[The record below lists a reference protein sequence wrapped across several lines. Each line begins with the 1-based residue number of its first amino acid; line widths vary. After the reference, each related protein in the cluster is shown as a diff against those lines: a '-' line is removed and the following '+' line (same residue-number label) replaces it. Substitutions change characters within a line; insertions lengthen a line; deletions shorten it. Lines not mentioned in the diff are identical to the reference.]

1 MKLKFVV
8 PFSLLAVASCSSE
21 YSSEEP
27 EISSRRA
34 FAEFSEK
41 GDVSLSDKG
50 VTVESVIDQS
60 LVKVEDNLSESEF
73 KLDAKHFDDHIEDN
87 KSNKEVAVKTITVEQ
102 ALKIQNAQI
111 EEKQLEDETDELLN
125 QEVSDEFVEAKESL
139 LSDSTDSE
147 NTVDQVKLLDQPQEE
162 VRSNVEQLLS
172 EQRETIDGSNGA
184 VELLK
189 EQADFLV
196 TQANEHIAKFRLKTP
211 KNNNALISLEQ
222 LKKIDPKN
230 KNISIIE
237 KSIGE
242 KYLNLASKKI
252 EEGEKSAAQNYLNSA
267 NEFIKDET
275 IFVDYQAKIEATKK
289 STPLPP
295 AIAPRVPR
303 TPQQRVVYRTPAP
316 IPPAAPIAC
325 DPVVSF
331 SGIPLIGGQSFTAQQ
346 SLPISARSALD
357 KSARAVRLTY
367 NRVIASGNQITYQQA
382 TSTNPIKFT
391 LTVIPSGN
399 YSQIRIKA
407 KMPTGIVLK
416 KSGYR
421 RGFCDLLAKF

>member
-8 PFSLLAVASCSSE
+8 PFSLLAVVGCSSE
-21 YSSEEP
+21 YSSEES

-34 FAEFSEK
+34 FAEFSER
-41 GDVSLSDKG
+41 GAVSLTDKG
-50 VTVESVIDQS
+50 AAVESTIGQA
-60 LVKVEDNLSESEF
+60 LVKAEDALSGSEVE
-73 KLDAKHFDDHIEDN
+73 LDAKHLDDHIEEDKN
-87 KSNKEVAVKTITVEQ
+87 NKEVKTITVEQ
-102 ALKIQNAQI
+102 ALKIQNAQV

-162 VRSNVEQLLS
+162 LRSNVEQLLS
-172 EQRETIDGSNGA
+172 EQGEAIQGPDDA

-222 LKKIDPKN
+222 LEKIDPRN
-230 KNISIIE
+230 KNISTIE
-237 KSIGE
+237 KNIGE

-252 EEGEKSAAQNYLNSA
+252 EEGEKSAAQSYLNSA
-267 NEFIKDET
+267 SEFIKDET
-275 IFVDYQAKIEATKK
+275 VLVDYQAKVEATKK
-289 STPLPP
+289 NIPLPST
-295 AIAPRVPR
+295 IVSRVPR
-303 TPQQRVVYRTPAP
+303 APQQRVVYRTPAP

-391 LTVIPSGN
+391 LTVVPSGN
-399 YSQIRIKA
+399 YSQIKIKA
-407 KMPTGIVLK
+407 KTPTGIVLK
-416 KSGYR
+416 KSGYK